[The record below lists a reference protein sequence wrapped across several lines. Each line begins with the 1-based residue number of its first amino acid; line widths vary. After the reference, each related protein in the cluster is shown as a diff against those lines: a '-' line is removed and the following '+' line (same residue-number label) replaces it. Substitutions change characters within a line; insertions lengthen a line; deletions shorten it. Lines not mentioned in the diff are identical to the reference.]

1 MSMLKGLT
9 FTKAPRAA
17 NLIPSEEYRRN
28 KLVANLQEQR
38 DIAQADAEGR
48 EHQVLRRRWEITETG
63 EKKRVEVAKR
73 LKRWWSTDAEGR
85 VVLVVRWGSKLLEL
99 QGDKAA
105 VVVGD
110 KAKLVPVLDKIIAAV
125 RAGELDVAIDKSNY
139 GRAGSGGAMTT
150 AKQRTGK
157 LARTV

>member
-9 FTKAPRAA
+9 FTTAPGAA
-17 NLIPSEEYRRN
+17 NLVSPTDYRRN
-28 KLVANLQEQR
+28 KLVANLNEQR
-38 DIAQADAEGR
+38 DIAVADAEGR
-48 EHQVLRRRWEITETG
+48 ELTITRKRWELTETG

-73 LKRWWSTDAEGR
+73 LKRWWTTDAEGR

-110 KAKLVPVLDKIIAAV
+110 KAKLVPTLDKLVQAA
-125 RAGELDVAIDKSNY
+125 RAGELDAAIEKANKA
-139 GRAGSGGAMTT
+139 RA
-150 AKQRTGK
+150 
-157 LARTV
+157 TVRN

>member
-9 FTKAPRAA
+9 FTTAPRAA
-17 NLIPSEEYRRN
+17 NLVSPTEYRRN

-38 DIAQADAEGR
+38 DIAQADVEGR
-48 EHQVLRRRWEITETG
+48 ELKITRKRWELTETG

-73 LKRWWSTDAEGR
+73 LKRWWTVDAEGR

-99 QGDKAA
+99 SGDKAA

-110 KAKLVPVLDKIIAAV
+110 AAKLVPTLDRLVQAA
-125 RAGELDVAIDKSNY
+125 RAGELDAAIEKANKA
-139 GRAGSGGAMTT
+139 RA
-150 AKQRTGK
+150 
-157 LARTV
+157 TVRN

>member
-9 FTKAPRAA
+9 FTTAPRAA
-17 NLIPSEEYRRN
+17 NLVSPVEYRRN
-28 KLVANLQEQR
+28 KLVANLMEQR
-38 DIAQADAEGR
+38 EIAQADVEGR
-48 EHQVLRRRWEITETG
+48 ELTITRKRWELTETG

-73 LKRWWSTDAEGR
+73 LKRWWSTDAEGK

-110 KAKLVPVLDKIIAAV
+110 KAKLVPTLDRLVQAA
-125 RAGELDVAIDKSNY
+125 RAGELDAAIEKANKA
-139 GRAGSGGAMTT
+139 RA
-150 AKQRTGK
+150 
-157 LARTV
+157 TVRN

>member
-9 FTKAPRAA
+9 FTTAPGAA
-17 NLIPSEEYRRN
+17 NLVSPVEYRRN
-28 KLVANLQEQR
+28 KLVANLMEQR
-38 DIAQADAEGR
+38 DIAVADVEGR
-48 EHQVLRRRWEITETG
+48 ELTITRKRWELTETG

-73 LKRWWSTDAEGR
+73 LKRWWTTDAEGR

-110 KAKLVPVLDKIIAAV
+110 KAKLVPTLDKLVQAA
-125 RAGELDVAIDKSNY
+125 RAGELDAAIDKANKA
-139 GRAGSGGAMTT
+139 RARSV
-150 AKQRTGK
+150 AK
-157 LARTV
+157 

>member
-9 FTKAPRAA
+9 FTTAPRAA

-99 QGDKAA
+99 SGDKAA
-105 VVVGD
+105 VVIGD
-110 KAKLVPVLDKIIAAV
+110 KAKLVPTLDKLVQAA
-125 RAGELDVAIDKSNY
+125 RAGEFDAAIDKANK
-139 GRAGSGGAMTT
+139 GRTIRQK
-150 AKQRTGK
+150 AK
-157 LARTV
+157 

>member
-9 FTKAPRAA
+9 FTTAPRAA
-17 NLIPSEEYRRN
+17 NLVSPTEYRRN

-38 DIAQADAEGR
+38 DIAQADVEGR
-48 EHQVLRRRWEITETG
+48 ELTITRKRWELTETG

-73 LKRWWSTDAEGR
+73 LKRWWTVDAEGR

-110 KAKLVPVLDKIIAAV
+110 AAKLVPTLDKLVQAA
-125 RAGELDVAIDKSNY
+125 RAGELDAAIDTANKAKARS
-139 GRAGSGGAMTT
+139 T
-150 AKQRTGK
+150 AK
-157 LARTV
+157 